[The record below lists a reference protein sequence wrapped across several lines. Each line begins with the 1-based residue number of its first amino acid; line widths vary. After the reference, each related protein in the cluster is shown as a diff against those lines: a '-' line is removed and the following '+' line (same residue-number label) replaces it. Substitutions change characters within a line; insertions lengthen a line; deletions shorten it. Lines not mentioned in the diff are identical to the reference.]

1 MQRLLLLGLNHATAP
16 LEVRERVTFSGDGLQ
31 RAIEALRAQF
41 PQAEVALL
49 STCNRVELYAA
60 RELHGRPRAEEM
72 IEFLA
77 NFHGVDATD
86 FAQHLYQKTDK
97 DVVAHLFTVASSL
110 DSMVLGETQILGQV
124 RDAYDA
130 ARERG
135 GTGAFLNPLFQRALA
150 VGKEVLTVTAIGEG
164 RVSIASVAVEYA
176 RRIFDS
182 FSDKV
187 VLTIGAG
194 EMATL
199 VLQSFA
205 QLAPKRLLVCNRSPD
220 KAAEL
225 AQKFGGEPVPFES
238 LNDHLTAADI
248 VVSSTGA
255 SQPIITARQFA
266 GLRKAMRYRPIFLID
281 IAMPRDIEPAVGDIE
296 NVYLYNIDD
305 LQQVVSGTMA
315 QRKDA
320 LDAARAIVTRQVE
333 GFLAW
338 QRAREMGP
346 MIDRLSKRY
355 HQLAAE
361 ELTRTLN
368 KMSGVSDA
376 ERAHLEELTRR
387 IVNKLLHDPITML
400 RRSEGLHGTT
410 SQYLHAMERL
420 FHLDDEN
427 RTDEEGD
434 DADDGEVD
442 VEQER

>member
-16 LEVRERVTFSGDGLQ
+16 LEVREKVTFSGDGRD
-31 RAIEALRAQF
+31 RAVDALRAQF
-41 PQAEVALL
+41 PEAEITLL

-77 NFHGVDATD
+77 NFHGVDANV
-86 FAQHLYQKTDK
+86 FAQHLYQKSDK
-97 DVVAHLFTVASSL
+97 DVVSHLFTVAASL

-130 ARERG
+130 ARGRG
-135 GTGAFLNPLFQRALA
+135 ATGALLNPLFQRALA
-150 VGKEVLTVTAIGEG
+150 TGKEVMSATAIGEG
-164 RVSIASVAVEYA
+164 RISVASVAVDYA
-176 RRIFDS
+176 RRIYDS
-182 FSDKV
+182 FADKT
-187 VLTIGAG
+187 VLTIGGG

-205 QLAPKRLLVCNRSPD
+205 QLAPKRLLICNRSPER
-220 KAAEL
+220 AAEL
-225 AQKFGGEPVPFES
+225 AQKFNGQAVPFEN

-255 SQPIITARQFA
+255 SQAIITAKQVA
-266 GLRKAMRYRPIFLID
+266 SLRKAMRYRPIFMID
-281 IAMPRDIEPAVGDIE
+281 IALPRDIEPAVGEIE

-305 LQQVVSGTMA
+305 LQQVVSGTME
-315 QRKDA
+315 QRKEA
-320 LDAARAIVTRQVE
+320 VEAARAIVTRQVD
-333 GFLAW
+333 GFVAW
-338 QRAREMGP
+338 HRAREMGP

-368 KMSGVSDA
+368 KMQNVGDA
-376 ERAHLEELTRR
+376 EKAHLEELTRR

-410 SQYLHAMERL
+410 SQYLHALERL
-420 FHLDDEN
+420 FHLDPDPSA
-427 RTDEEGD
+427 
-434 DADDGEVD
+434 ADVDGEED
-442 VEQER
+442 VERDH